1 MKHAMHKVKGGLIRI
16 SLNHDAKKIKKIIIT
31 GDFFFYPEEELENL
45 EKILIGTKLEEK
57 NILNVIENFYEEKNI
72 ESPGLT
78 PEDLTTAIL
87 KAL

>member
-1 MKHAMHKVKGGLIRI
+1 MRHAMHKVKGGLIRI
-16 SLNHDAKKIKKIIIT
+16 SLDHDAKKIKKIIIT

-45 EKILIGTKLEEK
+45 ERILIGTKLEEK
-57 NILNVIENFYEEKNI
+57 DILNVIENFYEAKNI

-78 PEDLTTAIL
+78 PEDLAIAIL